1 MAKNTKDLSVADLQ
15 RLLDDR
21 KSQLND
27 LHKQRDR
34 LYSDLANVE
43 QRINSLRGRKG
54 AYGVGRGRKAGKR
67 PKNAKSL
74 RDVVTELLTKNKNGY
89 TLAKLMEKVLKSG
102 YKSNSTDFKNV
113 LYQCLYNADE
123 FSHDAKTGKYVIK

>member
-27 LHKQRDR
+27 LHKQRDK

-43 QRINSLRGRKG
+43 QRINSLRGRGKVYG
-54 AYGVGRGRKAGKR
+54 AGRGRKAAKR
-67 PKNAKSL
+67 PKNSKSL
-74 RDVVTELLTKNKNGY
+74 RDVVTELLTKNKKGF

-102 YKSNSTDFKNV
+102 YKSNSSDFKNV

-123 FSHDAKTGKYVIK
+123 FTHDAKTGKYVIK